1 MAAYPVSA
9 AIVHVPTIMIRSLR
23 IPVALSLATLL
34 WGCMSPEPKPAEA
47 PIPVDTQAI
56 WANAIRHKIRSNLV
70 IPAGTPPGV
79 KAVFTI
85 VQQPTGKVVSAS
97 LRSSSGYPAYD
108 RAARRAILKSS
119 PLPRPEDPKDFVK
132 SISLT
137 FTP

>member
-1 MAAYPVSA
+1 
-9 AIVHVPTIMIRSLR
+9 
-23 IPVALSLATLL
+23 
-34 WGCMSPEPKPAEA
+34 MSQEPKQAEA
-47 PIPVDTQAI
+47 HFPADTQAI
-56 WANAIRHKIRSNLV
+56 WANAIRHKIRSNLA
-70 IPAGTPPGV
+70 IPAGTPLGA

-97 LRSSSGYPAYD
+97 LQSSSGYPAYD